1 MEIFSPFWW
10 RGREVRGR
18 NEFDENTV
26 TSFGSLLPSQSL
38 CHHATLLPKRR
49 SVAWRHKELL
59 WSRLVFRW
67 LSINFFFK
75 RGGWIRNEN
84 ISVKSLALGKWQRYT
99 PSLYRKRFLGFRIP
113 HANLFWFRNSDSLT
127 WGDCYPQFYSELFPL
142 LDYHIRPTHDMALL
156 LKPFAKCLL
165 FVFVNYI
172 VFFYFFSNRSWRN
185 VSARRQNDSP

>member
-1 MEIFSPFWW
+1 MSS
-10 RGREVRGR
+10 R
-18 NEFDENTV
+18 NAPPQKEERCV
-26 TSFGSLLPSQSL
+26 TTQRTALEQTSLSL
-38 CHHATLLPKRR
+38 VVHQ
-49 SVAWRHKELL
+49 
-59 WSRLVFRW
+59 
-67 LSINFFFK
+67 FFFK
-75 RGGWIRNEN
+75 RGSWIRNEN
-84 ISVKSLALGKWQRYT
+84 ISVKSLTLGKWQRYT
-99 PSLYRKRFLGFRIP
+99 PSLYRKRFPGFRIP
-113 HANLFWFRNSDSLT
+113 HANLFWFQNSDSLT